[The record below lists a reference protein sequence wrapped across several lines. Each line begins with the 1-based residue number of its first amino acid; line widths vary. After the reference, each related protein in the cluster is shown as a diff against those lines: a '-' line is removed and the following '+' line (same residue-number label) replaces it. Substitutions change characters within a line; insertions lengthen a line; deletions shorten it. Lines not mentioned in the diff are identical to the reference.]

1 MCVCSSRW
9 PPPWVIPIAKATCRN
24 CERKC
29 CEKDMAACLISASLT
44 TTLDSRPHLDGFA
57 PHARVLDGPGRQLAI
72 ANSSANLSLESHW
85 YLTNVSHKSKKK
97 WRNAAEEHM
106 TLIDTKEQ
114 FLSFHGFHCFV
125 SNVLSLRCFSTK
137 RERNM
142 LRWTGGPPKAVA
154 PKTWNVFHW
163 KTLGSPYNGLL

>member
-29 CEKDMAACLISASLT
+29 CEKDMAACLISASLM

-57 PHARVLDGPGRQLAI
+57 PHAWVLDGPGRQLAI

-85 YLTNVSHKSKKK
+85 YLTNVSHKSKKWK
-97 WRNAAEEHM
+97 KMLRKNIWHILTQKNNFSVS
-106 TLIDTKEQ
+106 TV
-114 FLSFHGFHCFV
+114 SHCFV
-125 SNVLSLRCFSTK
+125 SNVLSQ
-137 RERNM
+137 
-142 LRWTGGPPKAVA
+142 PVA
-154 PKTWNVFHW
+154 FRQSVSGTCWGELEDLQRP
-163 KTLGSPYNGLL
+163 